1 MSGQASM
8 SERAYASLKQDI
20 LQCRLRP
27 GEVIMDGWLAEQYGM
42 SRTPI
47 REAMN
52 ALRREG
58 LVVVI
63 PRRGTFVKAVDIGE
77 LQDTYRMRAIL
88 EPEAAVLASQRATP
102 DELDALAELSDS
114 TVRAEDGPA
123 ARNEANRLFHVRIA
137 ELARI
142 PLMIQ
147 SINSLH
153 EEIERFLNLQG
164 ALGNPYTATNHH
176 RLVDVLRTESADEIR
191 AVVLSGI
198 EKARTHMIETLLAQ
212 SDLPGP
218 RTDSSI

>member
-1 MSGQASM
+1 
-8 SERAYASLKQDI
+8 
-20 LQCRLRP
+20 
-27 GEVIMDGWLAEQYGM
+27 M

-77 LQDTYRMRAIL
+77 LQDTYRMRALL

-102 DELDALAELSDS
+102 AELDALAELSGS
-114 TVRAEDGPA
+114 TVRTEDGSA
-123 ARNEANRLFHVRIA
+123 TMNEANRLFHVRIA

-142 PLMIQ
+142 PVMAQ
-147 SINSLH
+147 AINALH

-164 ALGNPYTATNHH
+164 ALGHPYTATNHH
-176 RLVDVLRTESADEIR
+176 RLVDIIRTESADEIR
-191 AVVLSGI
+191 AVVRSGI
-198 EKARTHMIETLLAQ
+198 EKARVHMIETLLAR
-212 SDLPGP
+212 SDLPGVG
-218 RTDSSI
+218 TH

>member
-1 MSGQASM
+1 MSRQASM
-8 SERAYASLKQDI
+8 SERAYDSLKRDI
-20 LQCRLRP
+20 LQCTLRP
-27 GEVIMDGWLAEQYGM
+27 GEVIVDSWLAEQYGM

-63 PRRGTFVKAVDIGE
+63 PRRGTFVKTVDLGE
-77 LQDTYRMRAIL
+77 LQDTYRMRALL

-102 DELDALAELSDS
+102 AEFDNLAELSDS
-114 TVRAEDGPA
+114 TVRTDDGSA
-123 ARNEANRLFHVRIA
+123 AMNAANRRFHVQIA
-137 ELARI
+137 ELARV
-142 PLMIQ
+142 PLMAQ
-147 SINSLH
+147 TINALH

-164 ALGNPYTATNHH
+164 ALGHPYTATNHH
-176 RLVDVLRTESADEIR
+176 RLVDIIRTESADEIR

-212 SDLPGP
+212 SDPPGA
-218 RTDSSI
+218 RTH

>member
-1 MSGQASM
+1 MSRQASM
-8 SERAYASLKQDI
+8 SERAYASLKRDI
-20 LQCRLRP
+20 LQCKLQP
-27 GEVIMDGWLAEQYGM
+27 GEVIMDSWLAEQYGM

-63 PRRGTFVKAVDIGE
+63 PRRGTFVKAVDISE
-77 LQDTYRMRAIL
+77 LQDTYRMRALL

-102 DELDALAELSDS
+102 AELDALVELSDS
-114 TVRAEDGPA
+114 TVRTEDGPA
-123 ARNEANRLFHVRIA
+123 TMHEANRLFHVRIA

-142 PLMIQ
+142 PLMTQ
-147 SINSLH
+147 TINGLH

-176 RLVDVLRTESADEIR
+176 RLVDIIRTESVDEIR

-198 EKARTHMIETLLAQ
+198 EKARTHMVETLLAR
-212 SDLPGP
+212 SDLPGA
-218 RTDSSI
+218 RSD